1 LDFVIDHHYQ
11 QDVLDLLLYLYL
23 MLRFVGVY
31 DEVQL
36 VTMFGQYLQMTLIMN
51 QVNYR
56 IMLIEDLIK
65 DNRMAKK
72 QQNKMK
78 NLDLN

>member
-1 LDFVIDHHYQ
+1 MIDHHYQ